1 MLAWAFFKTM
11 YSDPGQVPT
20 FWGFHLGDNESKRRR
35 YCLICNVFKPDRC
48 HHCSTCNRCVLNMD
62 HHCPWVNNCIGFWN
76 RKFFLLLLVYGLL
89 LTYFTFGSMVKVFW
103 YALNGDPNFRPEDK
117 KAEMAKIGE
126 GRYIIAAFTLNFI
139 VLVLLTG
146 FIKFHIKLAVQNK
159 TTIENLEEDGKPYKS
174 KWDIG
179 SNGNVKQILGANTW
193 LYMFPAFW
201 ATGKP
206 IGDGIYWQTM

>member
-1 MLAWAFFKTM
+1 M
-11 YSDPGQVPT
+11 
-20 FWGFHLGDNESKRRR
+20 
-35 YCLICNVFKPDRC
+35 
-48 HHCSTCNRCVLNMD
+48 
-62 HHCPWVNNCIGFWN
+62 
-76 RKFFLLLLVYGLL
+76 YGLF
-89 LTYFTFGSMVKVFW
+89 LTYFTFGSMVWQFW

-117 KAEMAKIGE
+117 KAEMRKVYE
-126 GRYIIAAFTLNFI
+126 NRYIIAAFTLNFI

-179 SNGNVKQILGANTW
+179 QSGNVKQILGANSW

-201 ATGKP
+201 ATRKP